1 MFLNLEEIIIIM
13 DQLSINMH
21 ELPMNNEENNR
32 IWVKWLIL
40 SIKMD
45 QLLIYKNPSIIDKY
59 AGIMDQ
65 DAFLSI

>member
-1 MFLNLEEIIIIM
+1 M

>member
-1 MFLNLEEIIIIM
+1 MFLNLEEIIIIR
-13 DQLSINMH
+13 DQLWINMH

-32 IWVKWLIL
+32 IWAKWLIL
-40 SIKMD
+40 AIKMD
-45 QLLIYKNPSIIDKY
+45 QLSIYEKRSIIDKY

>member
-1 MFLNLEEIIIIM
+1 MFLNLEEIIIM
-13 DQLSINMH
+13 DQLSINMN

-45 QLLIYKNPSIIDKY
+45 QLSIYEKRSIIDKY

>member
-1 MFLNLEEIIIIM
+1 MN
-13 DQLSINMH
+13 

-45 QLLIYKNPSIIDKY
+45 QLLINEKRSIIDKY

>member
-45 QLLIYKNPSIIDKY
+45 QLLINEKRSIIDKY

>member
-1 MFLNLEEIIIIM
+1 MFLNLVEIMIIM

>member
-13 DQLSINMH
+13 DQLSINMN
-21 ELPMNNEENNR
+21 ELPMNNEESNR
-32 IWVKWLIL
+32 IWAKWLIL
-40 SIKMD
+40 AIKMD
-45 QLLIYKNPSIIDKY
+45 QLSIYEKRSIVDKY

>member
-45 QLLIYKNPSIIDKY
+45 QSSIYENPSIIDKY

>member
-1 MFLNLEEIIIIM
+1 MFLNLEEIIIM
-13 DQLSINMH
+13 DQLSINMN

-45 QLLIYKNPSIIDKY
+45 QLLINEKRSIIDKY

>member
-1 MFLNLEEIIIIM
+1 MFLNLEEIIIM
-13 DQLSINMH
+13 DQLSINMN

>member
-45 QLLIYKNPSIIDKY
+45 QLSIYENPSIIDKY

>member
-1 MFLNLEEIIIIM
+1 MFLNLEEIIIM

-45 QLLIYKNPSIIDKY
+45 QLSIYKNPSIIDKY

>member
-1 MFLNLEEIIIIM
+1 
-13 DQLSINMH
+13 MH

>member
-1 MFLNLEEIIIIM
+1 MFLNLEEIIIM
-13 DQLSINMH
+13 DQLSINMN

-32 IWVKWLIL
+32 IWAKWLIL
-40 SIKMD
+40 AIKMD
-45 QLLIYKNPSIIDKY
+45 QLSIYEKRSIIDKY

>member
-1 MFLNLEEIIIIM
+1 M

-45 QLLIYKNPSIIDKY
+45 QLSIYENPSIIDKY

>member
-1 MFLNLEEIIIIM
+1 M
-13 DQLSINMH
+13 DKLWINMY

-32 IWVKWLIL
+32 IWAKWLIL
-40 SIKMD
+40 AIKMD
-45 QLLIYKNPSIIDKY
+45 QLSIYEKRSIIDKY

>member
-1 MFLNLEEIIIIM
+1 M
-13 DQLSINMH
+13 DQLSINMN

>member
-1 MFLNLEEIIIIM
+1 MFLNLEEIIIM
-13 DQLSINMH
+13 DQLSINMN

-45 QLLIYKNPSIIDKY
+45 QLLINKNPSIIDKY